1 MGLLQKCWGLDN
13 NLQLC
18 QVRKFNESIITN
30 ILMMNLLLS
39 CPHCGNKVDSEVTLC
54 RYCGVNLAYAA
65 VMAEREIKLPLQV
78 PMGTPMKP
86 EILVPRLGDFLIE
99 KGILTHKELEQ
110 GLSYQRQRKD
120 DGNPILIGQALVE
133 LGFISTDALDQA
145 ITVQIL
151 LLQSALKQ
159 TNLELDGRVQE
170 RTAELQTALKKLTEL
185 NQLKSNFISS
195 ISHELRTPLT
205 HIRGYLEVLL
215 EGSLG
220 ELTDSQTEAI
230 KAITK
235 AEEHLEALI
244 EDLIQFS
251 LAARNEL
258 TIRWDA
264 INLTAIARNAVQQS
278 EHKARNKDIALTI
291 NAYPDLPAVQGDYDK
306 LLWVV
311 SQLIDNGIKFTP
323 QGGCVDVNVANTN
336 NVVTISVSDTGIGIP
351 IDRQTEIFE
360 PFHQLD
366 GSSTRRYNG
375 TGIGLA
381 LANQIVEAHTSKI
394 TVFSLEGQ
402 GSKFS
407 FSLPVST
414 DKAAK

>member
-1 MGLLQKCWGLDN
+1 
-13 NLQLC
+13 
-18 QVRKFNESIITN
+18 
-30 ILMMNLLLS
+30 MMNLLLS
-39 CPHCGNKVDSEVTLC
+39 CPHCGNKVDSQGMLC

-86 EILVPRLGDFLIE
+86 EILVPRLGDYLIE
-99 KGILTHKELEQ
+99 KGVLTHKELEQ
-110 GLSYQRQRKD
+110 GLAYQRQLKE
-120 DGNPILIGQALVE
+120 DGNPTLIGQALVE

-170 RTAELQTALKKLTEL
+170 RTAELQTALEKLTEL

-205 HIRGYLEVLL
+205 HIRGYLEVLV

-220 ELTDSQTEAI
+220 ELTDSQIEAI
-230 KAITK
+230 RAITK
-235 AEEHLEALI
+235 AEERLETLI

-251 LAARNEL
+251 LASRNEL
-258 TIRWDA
+258 TLRWDA
-264 INLTAIARNAVQQS
+264 INLTVIARDAVQQS
-278 EHKARNKDIALTI
+278 EHKARNKGIDLTI
-291 NAYPDLPAVQGDYDK
+291 HASPDLPKVNGDNDK
-306 LLWVV
+306 LLWVI
-311 SQLIDNGIKFTP
+311 SELIDNGIKFTP
-323 QGGCVDVNVANTN
+323 EGGCVEINVANTN
-336 NVVTISVSDTGIGIP
+336 NAVTISVSDTGIGIP
-351 IDRQTEIFE
+351 IDRQEEIFE

-366 GSSTRRYNG
+366 GSSTRKYSG

-381 LANQIVEAHTSKI
+381 LVNQIVEAHTSKI
-394 TVFSLEGQ
+394 TVVSQEGK

-407 FSLPVST
+407 LSLPVST
-414 DKAAK
+414 GKPAK